1 MIIVVPGVTTQSVR
15 APQPVSLID
24 VAPTIAALVGLNPPP
39 GWQGHS
45 MLDGTA
51 RTVRSFADHGAT
63 LLALRTG
70 DKKVLV
76 DEESNSVRVFDL
88 SRDPAEQHDVAARF
102 PELARDGRTDLEG
115 WVARQRRQ
123 VRR

>member
-1 MIIVVPGVTTQSVR
+1 
-15 APQPVSLID
+15 
-24 VAPTIAALVGLNPPP
+24 
-39 GWQGHS
+39 